1 MLGEK
6 VQVRKTEAQ
15 VAKVPSVLITDSTNV
30 YDRMRSEVCVLK
42 GPEYRTSLELIGL
55 KEASVKT
62 DMPIRWVHSDAQ
74 LENSLTK
81 DTEMQQLQRYYHL
94 GQAWKIVDD
103 PLMRSARNRKKLGLD
118 ALDTDDALQE
128 APKGSEAVQL
138 TARGCD
144 LSTRTH

>member
-1 MLGEK
+1 M
-6 VQVRKTEAQ
+6 
-15 VAKVPSVLITDSTNV
+15 AKVPSVLITDSANV
-30 YDRMRSEVCVLK
+30 YDRMRSEVYVPK

-74 LENSLTK
+74 LANSLTK

-103 PLMRSARNRKKLGLD
+103 ILMRSARNRKKLGLD

-138 TARGCD
+138 TAGGCD